1 MKNKAVYLIIILFS
15 FTSCLPRHEVIRST
29 DNRQA
34 DGRPADNRQADNRV
48 AAAEPPRTGSSTT
61 SPSTLKPGTSLAG
74 INYIEKYR
82 NIAIEEMELHG
93 IPASIKLAQGLLES
107 GNGSSRLAREANNHF
122 GIKCTGDWVGGRIFH
137 DDDEEND
144 CFRVYQHAE
153 ESFRDHSHFLLRRRY
168 EKLFTLDKR
177 DYRAWA
183 AGLKEAGYATNPRYP
198 ELLVDLIE
206 RYELYQYDQV
216 RGERTAASQSEI
228 GQPKAMVM
236 DNKPIEN
243 MHKENVATQTGAVE
257 SHTVNKTPVAMKI
270 HEVTEGET
278 AAIIASRYGITL
290 QELLTVNGLRS
301 QDLHRGQLLIVSKPD

>member
-48 AAAEPPRTGSSTT
+48 AAAEPPRTGASTT
-61 SPSTLKPGTSLAG
+61 SPATLRPGTSLAG
-74 INYIEKYR
+74 INYIERYR
-82 NIAIEEMELHG
+82 NIALEEMERHG

-122 GIKCTGDWVGGRIFH
+122 GIKCAGDWVGGRIFH

-153 ESFRDHSHFLLRRRY
+153 ESFRDHSQFLLRRRY
-168 EKLFTLDKR
+168 EKLFALDKR

-183 AGLKEAGYATNPRYP
+183 AGLKEAGYATNPRYA

-206 RYELYQYDQV
+206 RYELYQYDQMGGM
-216 RGERTAASQSEI
+216 RFAASHPEI
-228 GQPKAMVM
+228 EKPKAIES
-236 DNKPIEN
+236 KPIEN
-243 MHKENVATQTGAVE
+243 TRRENTHRESAGAQ
-257 SHTVNKTPVAMKI
+257 TVNKTPVTMKI
-270 HEVTEGET
+270 HEVMGGET
-278 AAIIASRYGITL
+278 AATIASRYGITL
-290 QELLTVNGLRS
+290 QELLTINGLRS
-301 QDLHRGQLLIVSKPD
+301 QELHRGQLLIVSKPD